1 MPANVEDDF
10 ILVKKRSLIVWV
22 RNFKQLKVLKRFGF
36 IHYVSSK
43 MKYVV
48 LYMNEE
54 DIEIAMNKI
63 SSYNFVNRVEKSYR
77 PDVEMNFSEKIG
89 SKKDYQ
95 VADDDMLSEE

>member
-1 MPANVEDDF
+1 MQANTEDDF
-10 ILVKKRSLIVWV
+10 ILVKRRSLIVWV

-54 DIEIAMNKI
+54 DIDVAMNKI
-63 SSYNFVNRVEKSYR
+63 SSYNFVNKVEKSYR
-77 PDVEMNFSEKIG
+77 PDIEMNFSEKIG
-89 SKKDYQ
+89 SKKAYQ
-95 VADDDMLSEE
+95 VAEEDLFSEE